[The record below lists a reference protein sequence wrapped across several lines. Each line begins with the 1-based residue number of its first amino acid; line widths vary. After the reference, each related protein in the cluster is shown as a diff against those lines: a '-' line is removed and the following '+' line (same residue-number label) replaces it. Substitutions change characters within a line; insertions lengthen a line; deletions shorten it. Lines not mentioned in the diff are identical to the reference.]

1 MQNKQCIIKLLINNK
16 LDKKGKNIM
25 KKSRVCALGL
35 ACFLGAVTAFSALAA
50 TSGGGAFTQFKR

>member
-1 MQNKQCIIKLLINNK
+1 
-16 LDKKGKNIM
+16 M

-50 TSGGGAFTQFKR
+50 TSGGGGAFTQFKR